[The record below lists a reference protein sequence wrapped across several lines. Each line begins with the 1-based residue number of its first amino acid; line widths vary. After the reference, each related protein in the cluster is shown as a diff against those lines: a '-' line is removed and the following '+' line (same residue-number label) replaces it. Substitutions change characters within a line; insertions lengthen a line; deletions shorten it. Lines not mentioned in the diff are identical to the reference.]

1 VRECRAIPVYSSL
14 LVRFYHYK
22 ARTRL
27 RVQRAPGIPHALYFL
42 GGEDK
47 CNDSGASR
55 RETEVVYLELRF
67 AVIAS
72 AAKQSIFL
80 SAAAMDCFA
89 EPVIGRAFARPGGCV
104 PSMIGSLEVKVF
116 YPA

>member
-42 GGEDK
+42 GERFI
-47 CNDSGASR
+47 NDSGA
-55 RETEVVYLELRF
+55 LRVARANVF
-67 AVIAS
+67 VEFIVIAS
-72 AAKQSIFL
+72 AATHTPSFRGDAKHRTRNLEI
-80 SAAAMDCFA
+80 
-89 EPVIGRAFARPGGCV
+89 PGLV
-104 PSMIGSLEVKVF
+104 LRTIPE
-116 YPA
+116 